1 MNNLSSELLENVAS
15 CMEKKLLILVVKCFM
30 TRVFYYYVLP
40 YEYFITITFFRKREG
55 TFLSPRGYNIV
66 PFLYLGSLILAV
78 VTTGK
83 KNRESKK
90 KNCNTEPVPS
100 SIRSRHTTFDLPSSL
115 VSWVCACRVWIC
127 INQSSNIQCE
137 HMTAADNV

>member
-1 MNNLSSELLENVAS
+1 
-15 CMEKKLLILVVKCFM
+15 M

-83 KNRESKK
+83 KNRESKANLNELSFSLLLLPLPVALALPWHPALIPFLSIPTIAQIYQRPDVYERVK
-90 KNCNTEPVPS
+90 MLETNALEPELA
-100 SIRSRHTTFDLPSSL
+100 RLRDR
-115 VSWVCACRVWIC
+115 CVWRR
-127 INQSSNIQCE
+127 
-137 HMTAADNV
+137 A